1 MGRRLRMTE
10 FRRGDVL
17 AEIYNTK
24 ICWIVKEVIADGYY
38 VDAWF
43 DGSYHKSGTWISF
56 KSARRDL
63 VKVDEWDDWK
73 MVMQNVEDI

>member
-1 MGRRLRMTE
+1 MTE
-10 FRRGDVL
+10 FKKGDVL

-24 ICWIVKEVIADGYY
+24 IFWIVREIVSDGYY

-56 KSARRDL
+56 RRGTDDL
-63 VKVDEWDDWK
+63 VKVDEWNWGEGKMKGIDD
-73 MVMQNVEDI
+73 D